1 MTAVLAVTAGTL
13 AAGPAA
19 LASASASTSVQGPAD
34 ALDGAIS
41 IPQTS
46 RIVGSGPSGFLT
58 VENQHGREVYR
69 WTSTVD
75 RTTTTLDQQSEYLAG
90 HSDTVVTRVP
100 TRPQYLLRDMS
111 DPSGATTVIE
121 QPDTRQRLRT
131 VIGRTLLF
139 SSYDFTSKTG
149 EVRLRSEGVYAD
161 SDRKVA
167 GFPADA
173 QVWRA
178 ETVSPTTALVRYTVD
193 NGGSAT
199 GFLAVVDVTTAQV
212 VEKREAGARDFAAS
226 ATSFAWVGGEGGVGG
241 ETTDPYAARILYAE
255 RGGEAPGPVTDL
267 AELTSGSWNFNSM
280 HIGLVGSWVTYGLT
294 QGGTTQ
300 YPTPYDALTAVDS
313 HNPDNKIKLLDHATS
328 SVSAPDGSLLVRGG
342 SVAHGE
348 GIYRIAPDPATGRPA
363 ATLVASTGQP
373 TALTLLGTDVPA
385 TVDFDA
391 LTEPAKLSWT
401 LSRNTVE
408 GSVTLRHKATG
419 RKAVFPFNA
428 YVNAPVNGVL
438 AIGWDGMTAE
448 NLGDLGDYAPAGE
461 YTWELSARPLNNIG
475 PNLKQ
480 TGTFKVAR
488 KTGPHDY
495 TSNTSPDLLA
505 RDASGKLW
513 RDDTVVT
520 PAGEVS
526 STGRYAIG
534 TGWGIYNQLEAV
546 GNVAGGAAPDLL
558 ARDASGVLWL
568 YQGNGNGG
576 FATRVKVGSGW
587 NTYKQLTGG
596 SDLNGD
602 GRSDLL
608 ATDTTGA
615 LWFYKGTGSTTAPF
629 AARVK
634 VGGGWGIY
642 NQITATG
649 NLAGTAAGDLVA
661 RDTSGVLWL
670 YQGNGSGGFT
680 TRVKVGSGWG
690 GFTHLVGVGDA
701 DRDGRADLYAA
712 GPSGFRLYSG
722 TGVATAPF
730 KPGVFTDVH
739 SGAAQFNS
747 IF

>member
-1 MTAVLAVTAGTL
+1 
-13 AAGPAA
+13 
-19 LASASASTSVQGPAD
+19 STSVQGPAN

-46 RIVGSGPSGFLT
+46 RIVGAGPSGFLT
-58 VENQHGREVYR
+58 VEYRNGQETYR

-75 RTTTTLDQQSEYLAG
+75 RTTTTLPQQTEYFAG

-100 TRPQYLLRDMS
+100 TRTQYLLRDMS

-121 QPDTRQRLRT
+121 QPDTRQLLRT

-139 SSYDFTSKTG
+139 SSYDSTSRTG
-149 EVRLRSEGVYAD
+149 EVRLRTEGVYAD
-161 SDRKVA
+161 SDRRVT
-167 GFPADA
+167 GFPANA
-173 QVWRA
+173 RVWRA
-178 ETVSPTTALVRYTVD
+178 ETISPTTALVRYTVD
-193 NGGSAT
+193 T
-199 GFLAVVDVTTAQV
+199 GDSVIGYLAVVDATTAQV
-212 VEKREAGARDFAAS
+212 VEKREAGAKDFAAD
-226 ATSFAWVGGEGGVGG
+226 ATSFAWVTGGA
-241 ETTDPYAARILYAE
+241 TDPYAARIRFAE
-255 RGGEAPGPVTDL
+255 RGGEGSGPVIDL
-267 AELTSGSWNFNSM
+267 ASLTSGGWNFDSM

-294 QGGTTQ
+294 EGGTTQ
-300 YPTPYDALTAVDS
+300 HPTPYDALTAVDS
-313 HNPDNKIKLLDHATS
+313 HNPDSKIKLLDHATS

-348 GIYRIAPDPATGRPA
+348 GVYRIAPDPATGRPVV
-363 ATLVASTGQP
+363 TLVASTGQP
-373 TALTLLGTDVPA
+373 TALTLLRTDVPA

-391 LTEPAKLSWT
+391 LTGPAKLSWT
-401 LSRNTVE
+401 LSRNNVQ

-419 RKAVFPFNA
+419 QQASFTFNT
-428 YVNAPVNGVL
+428 YSHTPVDGVVTMN
-438 AIGWDGMTAE
+438 WDGSTAKV
-448 NLGDLGDYAPAGE
+448 LGGIGGFAPAGE
-461 YTWELSARPLNNIG
+461 YTWELSATPLNNIG
-475 PNLKQ
+475 PDLKK

-495 TSNTSPDLLA
+495 TSNTSPDVLA

-526 STGRYAIG
+526 STGRYAVG

-546 GNVAGGAAPDLL
+546 GDVAGGAAPDLL

-615 LWFYKGTGSTTAPF
+615 LWFYKGTGNATAPF

-642 NQITATG
+642 NRITAVG

-701 DRDGRADLYAA
+701 DRDGRVDLYAA
-712 GPSGFRLYSG
+712 GRSGSRLYSG

-739 SGAAQFNS
+739 SDAAQFNS

>member
-1 MTAVLAVTAGTL
+1 MQHRSSARRLAAAVTAVLAVTAGT
-13 AAGPAA
+13 A
-19 LASASASTSVQGPAD
+19 LATTPATAATASASVQGPAN

-46 RIVGSGPSGFLT
+46 RIVGAGPSGFLT
-58 VENQHGREVYR
+58 LEFQDGIPVYR

-75 RTTTTLDQQSEYLAG
+75 RTTTTLPKQSDYFAG

-100 TRPQYLLRDMS
+100 TTGQYLLRDMS
-111 DPSGATTVIE
+111 VPGGSTAVIE
-121 QPDTRQRLRT
+121 GSTTRGRLRA
-131 VIGRTLLF
+131 VVGRTLLL
-139 SSYDFTSKTG
+139 SSYDNAKG
-149 EVRLRSEGVYAD
+149 ELRLRSEGVYAD
-161 SDRKVA
+161 SDRVVT
-167 GFPADA
+167 GLPADA
-173 QVWRA
+173 RVERA
-178 ETVSPTTALVRYTVD
+178 EAVSPTTAIVQYEAGPYPYTRH
-193 NGGSAT
+193 
-199 GFLAVVDVTTAQV
+199 LALVDVTTAQV
-212 VEKREAGARDFAAS
+212 VEQRPASLYDSAANAS
-226 ATSFAWVGGEGGVGG
+226 SFTWVEGN
-241 ETTDPYAARILYAE
+241 RLRFAE
-255 RGGEAPGPVTDL
+255 RGGADAGPVRDL
-267 AELTSGSWNFNSM
+267 VTLVDEGWNFASM
-280 HIGLVGSWVTYGLT
+280 HIGLVGPWVTYALRVG
-294 QGGTTQ
+294 
-300 YPTPYDALTAVDS
+300 YEDDRRSRYNPLTAVDS
-313 HNPDNKIKLLDHATS
+313 RDPDNKVTLLDHATS
-328 SVSAPDGSLLVRGG
+328 TVSAADGTLLVRGG

-348 GIYRIAPDPATGRPA
+348 GIYRIALDPATGKPA

-373 TALTLLGTDVPA
+373 TALTLLTTDIPSPVSLGVPNSPA
-385 TVDFDA
+385 
-391 LTEPAKLSWT
+391 AKLSWT
-401 LSRNTVE
+401 LSRNAFNGT
-408 GSVTLRHKATG
+408 VTLRHKTTG
-419 RKAVFPFNA
+419 QTTSFTVNS
-428 YVNAPVNGVL
+428 YVNPPVDGR
-438 AIGWDGMTAE
+438 ITIDWDGTI
-448 NLGDLGDYAPAGE
+448 GQFGGYAPAGD
-461 YTWELSARPLNNIG
+461 YTWELNATPDNGIG
-475 PNLKQ
+475 PDLKK

-495 TSNTSPDLLA
+495 TSNTSPDVLA

-526 STGRYAIG
+526 STGRYAVG

-546 GNVAGGAAPDLL
+546 GDVAGGAAPDLL

-615 LWFYKGTGSTTAPF
+615 LWFYKGTGSATAPF

-670 YQGNGSGGFT
+670 YQGNGTGGFT

-701 DRDGRADLYAA
+701 DRDGRVDLYAA
-712 GPSGFRLYSG
+712 GRSGSRLYSG

-739 SGAAQFNS
+739 SDAAQFNS